1 MKIYH
6 QLSDF
11 KKLTNAVVTIGTFDG
26 VHYGHQ
32 KIIKRL
38 CELAKSTGGESV
50 ILTFFPHPRMIIDP
64 ENQELKLITTIKEK
78 AEILA
83 NLGVDHLIITP
94 FTRDFSNLDP
104 AEYIKNV
111 LVDTIGTK
119 KIIVGYDH
127 RFGKDRKGEMTDLE
141 NFGKLY
147 DFTVEQI
154 PEQDINDV
162 AVSSTKIRKAL
173 LAGDVALAAKY
184 LGYHFSI
191 TGPVIKGDKIGRTI
205 GFPTANIFVE
215 ETYKLIPG
223 DGIYAV
229 TVEVD
234 VESGVRGPESGDTAP
249 RPATADL
256 ESESPKVGKSGDTA
270 PRPATRNPQP
280 ATGTGTGSHSVGH
293 RTSDLG
299 LPSTYKG
306 MAYIGQR
313 PTINGMTR
321 NIEVN
326 IFDFNREIYGQEIKM
341 NFLKFLRH
349 DVKFTGLE
357 ALTIQ
362 LHQDKKDTLTF
373 FESTE
378 L

>member
-1 MKIYH
+1 MKIYN
-6 QLSDF
+6 QLSEF
-11 KKLTNAVVTIGTFDG
+11 KKLNNAVVTIGTFDG

-64 ENQELKLITTIKEK
+64 ENQDLKMINTIKEK

-94 FTRDFSNLDP
+94 FTRDFSNLD
-104 AEYIKNV
+104 ATDYIKNI
-111 LVDTIGTK
+111 LIDTIGTK
-119 KIIVGYDH
+119 QIIVGYDH
-127 RFGKDRKGEMTDLE
+127 RFGKDRKGGMNELQQFSKVYGYE
-141 NFGKLY
+141 I
-147 DFTVEQI
+147 EEI

-173 LAGDVALAAKY
+173 LDGDVSLAAKY

-191 TGPVIKGDKIGRTI
+191 SGPVIKGDKIGRTI

-215 ETYKLIPG
+215 ETYKIIPS

-229 TVEVD
+229 TVEM
-234 VESGVRGPESGDTAP
+234 GFESGDGS
-249 RPATADL
+249 L
-256 ESESPKVGKSGDTA
+256 EFKPTTHNSQLT
-270 PRPATRNPQP
+270 
-280 ATGTGTGSHSVGH
+280 
-293 RTSDLG
+293 
-299 LPSTYKG
+299 TYQG

-326 IFDFNREIYGQEIKM
+326 IFDFNREIYGQTIKM

-357 ALTIQ
+357 ALTEQ
-362 LHQDKKDTLTF
+362 LHQDKRDTLAF
-373 FESTE
+373 FASNPA
-378 L
+378 